1 MIHVGAQEYPIPS
14 LLSTVP
20 GAACSIIH
28 TDADLSSN
36 YMETAVTEVV

>member
-14 LLSTVP
+14 LLSTAP

-28 TDADLSSN
+28 TDADLISN